1 MRALGWLV
9 LFVAAVAAMWWTGLK
24 GMAVLVTVVG
34 GLGGL
39 AYLVVRTLQ
48 PVPSQEV
55 DRSSR
60 QADAERHMPPPS

>member
-9 LFVAAVAAMWWTGLK
+9 LFVAAVAAMWWAGLK

-39 AYLVVRTLQ
+39 AYLVVRTRQ
-48 PVPSQEV
+48 PVPSREA
-55 DRSSR
+55 DRTSR
-60 QADAERHMPPPS
+60 QADAERDMPS

>member
-9 LFVAAVAAMWWTGLK
+9 LFVVAVAAMWWAGLK

-39 AYLVVRTLQ
+39 AYLVVRTRQ
-48 PVPSQEV
+48 PGPSREA
-55 DRSSR
+55 DRTSR

>member
-9 LFVAAVAAMWWTGLK
+9 LFFAAVAAMWWAGLK

-39 AYLVVRTLQ
+39 AYLVVRTRQ
-48 PVPSQEV
+48 PVPSREA
-55 DRSSR
+55 DRTSR
-60 QADAERHMPPPS
+60 QADAERHMPP